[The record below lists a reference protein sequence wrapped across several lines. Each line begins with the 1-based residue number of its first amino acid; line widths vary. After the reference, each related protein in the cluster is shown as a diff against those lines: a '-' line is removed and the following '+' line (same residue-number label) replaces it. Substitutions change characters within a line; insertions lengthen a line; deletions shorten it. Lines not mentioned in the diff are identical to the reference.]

1 MSQYVPWVLK
11 MAWRDSRGSRKRLA
25 LYLSAMVLGVAA
37 LVAIR
42 GFGENMSR
50 TVDQEAKTLLG
61 ADLAFESEQP
71 FDDSTEALIDSIGG
85 TQSRRISFGSM
96 AVFPQ
101 SDGGTRL
108 TAVRAVEGGYPFYGA
123 LTTRPDSAAQRYQSD
138 RRALVSGTLMNQF
151 EAQVGDSVRIGGVSY
166 RIEGEIQQAPGE
178 SSFSSA
184 ARPPIYVPKTE
195 IDTSLLGRGSLAEYE
210 VYFKF
215 EEDRDVEQL
224 VSGIEAFAERR
235 DLDIDTVEEEAE
247 DWREGLGN
255 LYRFLS
261 LVGFVALLLGSLG
274 VASAVNVYVRRRL
287 ASIAV
292 LRCLGASA
300 GRTFRIYLA
309 QAAALGLIGAGTG
322 SLLGVAFQTYVPRLL
337 SDFLPFEVSF
347 VFSWTAV
354 GLGLGVGLGV
364 TLLFALWPLLEVR
377 GVSPLRALRTNV
389 EPTTGG
395 WRDPARWVV
404 ALLIAA
410 GVTGVA
416 LLQSPTWEIGLGYAG
431 GVAGV
436 FGVLSLVS
444 WGIVEGVRR
453 FFPTSWSYPWRQGLA
468 NLYRP
473 QNQTTVLMLAL
484 GLGTFLIVT
493 LLLVQRTLLE
503 QIRVTGGENRPNL
516 VLFDVQNDQV
526 DGVRD
531 IVNNAG
537 LPLLADEPIVTMRLY
552 SAKGRTVEELRR
564 DSTTRASWAHE
575 REYRVTY
582 RDSLTDSETVV
593 AGEFVGRV
601 AGNPL
606 ASGEA
611 VPVSVESEIA
621 REDLNV
627 GIGDSLTFDVQGRRI
642 PAYVSSIR
650 EVDWQRIG
658 TNYFVVFPEGVLE
671 TAPQMHV
678 LLSRTSDSEASAQVQ
693 REVVQNYPNVSAIDL
708 SLILS
713 TVQDLFGR
721 LAYVIRFMAL
731 FSIVTGLIVLAGAVV
746 VSRYQRAEES
756 VLLKTLGASRRTVL
770 KIMTVEYLF
779 LGVFA
784 AATGILLALV
794 AAWSLS
800 YFVFEGP
807 FVVAPGALVASFVV
821 VVALTIGVGLFNSR
835 GLYDRPP
842 LDVLRAEV

>member
-1 MSQYVPWVLK
+1 MMRSVPWILK

-42 GFGENMSR
+42 GFGDNMSR

-61 ADLAFESEQP
+61 ADLRLESEQP
-71 FDDSTEALIDSIGG
+71 FDDSTEVLIDSLGG
-85 TQSRRISFGSM
+85 TQSRRVSFGSM
-96 AVFPQ
+96 AVFPKTG
-101 SDGGTRL
+101 DTRL

-123 LTTRPDSAAQRYQSD
+123 LTTRPDSAASIYQTG
-138 RRALVSGTLMNQF
+138 RRALVASTLLTQYDV
-151 EAQVGDSVRIGGVSY
+151 QVGDSVRIGSVTY
-166 RIEGEIQQAPGE
+166 EIAGEIKQAPGE

-184 ARPPIYVPKTE
+184 ARPPIYIPRAGL
-195 IDTSLLGRGSLAEYE
+195 DASLLERGSLAEYE

-215 EEDRDVEQL
+215 EGDRDITQL

-235 DLDIDTVEEEAE
+235 DLDTDTVEEEAE
-247 DWREGLGN
+247 NWKEGLGN

-274 VASAVNVYVRRRL
+274 VASAVHVYVRRRL
-287 ASIAV
+287 ESIAV

-300 GRTFRIYLA
+300 GKTFRIYLA
-309 QAAALGLIGAGTG
+309 QSAALGLLGAGVG
-322 SLLGVAFQTYVPRLL
+322 SLIGIVLQAYVPRLL
-337 SDFLPFEVSF
+337 ADFLPFDVSF
-347 VFSWTAV
+347 AFSGSAV
-354 GLGLGVGLGV
+354 ALGLGVGLGV

-377 GVSPLRALRTNV
+377 GISPLRALRSNV
-389 EPTTGG
+389 EPSTGG

-404 ALLIAA
+404 AGLVAT

-416 LLQSPTWEIGLGYAG
+416 LLQAPTWEIGLGYAG
-431 GVAGV
+431 GIAAV
-436 FGVLSLVS
+436 FGVLALVS
-444 WGIVEGVRR
+444 WGIVTGVRR

-493 LLLVQRTLLE
+493 LFLTQRTLLE
-503 QIRVTGGENRPNL
+503 QIRVTGGEGRPNL
-516 VLFDVQNDQV
+516 VLFDVQSDQV
-526 DGVRD
+526 DGVRAL
-531 IVNNAG
+531 VESEG
-537 LPLLADEPIVTMRLY
+537 LPVMQNEPIVTIRLH
-552 SAKGRTVEELRR
+552 AVQGRTVAEIRR
-564 DSTTRASWAHE
+564 DSTTRTTWAHE

-582 RDSLTDSETVV
+582 RDRLTESETLVE
-593 AGEFVGRV
+593 GEFVGQV
-601 AGNPL
+601 QSNPFRTG
-606 ASGEA
+606 AA
-611 VPVSVESEIA
+611 VPISIEQEIA
-621 REDLNV
+621 YEELNV
-627 GIGDSLTFDVQGRRI
+627 GIGDTLTFDIQGRKLD
-642 PAYVSSIR
+642 AYVSSIR
-650 EVDWQRIG
+650 SVDWQRIG

-671 TAPQMHV
+671 AAPRMNV
-678 LLSRTSDSEASAQVQ
+678 LLSRTSNDEQSARVQ
-693 REVVQNYPNVSAIDL
+693 RRLVQEYPNVSAIDL
-708 SLILS
+708 SLVLS
-713 TVQDLFGR
+713 TVKDLFGR
-721 LAYVIRFMAL
+721 LSYVIRFMAA
-731 FSIVTGLIVLAGAVV
+731 FSILTGLIVLAGAVV

-756 VLLKTLGASRRTVL
+756 VLLKTLGASRQTVL

-784 AATGILLALV
+784 ATTGILLALV

-807 FVVAPGALVASFVV
+807 FVVAPWALLGTFVV
-821 VVALTIGVGLFNSR
+821 VVLLTIGIGLFNSR

-842 LDVLRAEV
+842 MEVLRAEG

>member
-1 MSQYVPWVLK
+1 MSNLPWVLK

-61 ADLAFESEQP
+61 ADLRLESEQP

-85 TQSRRISFGSM
+85 VQARRISLGSM
-96 AVFPQ
+96 AVFPK
-101 SDGGTRL
+101 SGGTRL
-108 TAVRAVEGGYPFYGA
+108 AAVRAVEGGYPFYGA
-123 LTTRPDSAAQRYQSD
+123 LVTRPDSAAGTYQAG
-138 RRALVSGTLMNQF
+138 RQALVSGTLMNQF
-151 EAQVGDSVRIGGVSY
+151 DVQVGDSVRVGRVTY
-166 RIEGEIQQAPGE
+166 RVAGEIEQAPGE

-184 ARPPIYVPKTE
+184 AQPPIYVPKAE
-195 IDTSLLGRGSLAEYE
+195 LDTSLLGRGSLAEYE
-210 VYFKF
+210 AYFKF
-215 EEDRDVEQL
+215 EDDRDVGQL
-224 VSGIEAFAERR
+224 VSGIESFVERR

-309 QAAALGLIGAGTG
+309 QAAALGLLGAGVG
-322 SLLGVAFQTYVPRLL
+322 SLVGVALQTYVPRLL

-347 VFSWTAV
+347 AFSWTAV

-377 GVSPLRALRTNV
+377 GVSPLRALRSNV

-395 WRDPARWVV
+395 WRDPARWAVGF
-404 ALLIAA
+404 LIAA

-416 LLQSPTWEIGLGYAG
+416 LLQAPSWEIGLGYAG
-431 GVAGV
+431 GVAAV
-436 FGVLSLVS
+436 FGVLALVA

-453 FFPTSWSYPWRQGLA
+453 FFPTTWSYPWRQGLA

-503 QIRVTGGENRPNL
+503 QIRVTGGEGRPNL

-526 DGVRD
+526 DGVKD
-531 IVNNAG
+531 IVRNAG
-537 LPLLADEPIVTMRLY
+537 LPLMADEPIVTMRLH
-552 SAKGRTVEELRR
+552 SAKGRTVEALRR
-564 DSTTRASWAHE
+564 DSTARVDWAHE

-582 RDSLTDSETVV
+582 RNRLTDSETLV

-601 AGNPL
+601 DGNPL
-606 ASGEA
+606 QSGRA
-611 VPVSVESEIA
+611 VPVSLEQEIA

-627 GIGDSLTFDVQGRRI
+627 GIGDSLTFDVQGRLI
-642 PAYVSSIR
+642 PAYVSSLR

-678 LLSRTSDSEASAQVQ
+678 LLSRSENSEASAQVQ
-693 REVVQNYPNVSAIDL
+693 RQVVQDYPNVSAIDL
-708 SLILS
+708 SLVLS

-731 FSIVTGLIVLAGAVV
+731 FSIVTGLIVLAGAVI

-807 FVVAPGALVASFVV
+807 FVLAPGALAVAFVV
-821 VVALTIGVGLFNSR
+821 VVGLTIGIGLLNSR

>member
-1 MSQYVPWVLK
+1 MSNVPWILK
-11 MAWRDSRGSRKRLA
+11 MAWRDSRGSRQRLA

-42 GFGENMSR
+42 GFGDNMSR

-61 ADLAFESEQP
+61 ADLRLESEQP
-71 FDDSTEALIDSIGG
+71 FDDSTEVMIDSIGG

-96 AVFPQ
+96 AVFPKN
-101 SDGGTRL
+101 GGTRL
-108 TAVRAVEGGYPFYGA
+108 TAVRAVEGGFPFYGA
-123 LTTRPDSAAQRYQSD
+123 LITQPDSASQVYQTG
-138 RRALVSGTLMNQF
+138 RRALVSGTLLNQF
-151 EAQVGDSVRIGGVSY
+151 DAQVGDSVRIGRVSY
-166 RIEGEIQQAPGE
+166 QIAGEIQQAPGE

-184 ARPPIYVPKTE
+184 ARPPIYIPKTE
-195 IDTSLLGRGSLAEYE
+195 LDTSLLSRGSLAEYE

-215 EEDRDVEQL
+215 EDDRDVSQL
-224 VSGIEAFAERR
+224 VSDIEPFAERR
-235 DLDIDTVEEEAE
+235 DLDTDTVEEEAE

-274 VASAVNVYVRRRL
+274 VASAVHVYVRQRL
-287 ASIAV
+287 GSIAV

-309 QAAALGLIGAGTG
+309 QAGVLGLLGAGTG
-322 SLLGVAFQTYVPRLL
+322 SLIGIGLQAFVPRLL
-337 SDFLPFEVSF
+337 ADFLPFDVSF
-347 VFSWTAV
+347 SISWVAV

-377 GVSPLRALRTNV
+377 GVSPMRALRTDV
-389 EPTTGG
+389 DPTTGG
-395 WRDPARWVV
+395 WCDPARWAV
-404 ALLIAA
+404 AILIAA
-410 GVTGVA
+410 GVTGVS
-416 LLQSPTWEIGLGYAG
+416 LLQAPSWEIGLGYAG

-436 FGVLSLVS
+436 FGVLALVS
-444 WGIVEGVRR
+444 WGIVTGVQR
-453 FFPTSWSYPWRQGLA
+453 FFPSSWPYPWRQGLA

-493 LLLVQRTLLE
+493 LFLVQQTLLE
-503 QIRVTGGENRPNL
+503 QIKVTGGKGQPNL
-516 VLFDVQNDQV
+516 VLFDVQNDQA
-526 DGVRD
+526 DGVKD
-531 IVNNAG
+531 IVKGAG
-537 LPLLADEPIVTMRLY
+537 LPLMADEPIVTMRMH
-552 SAKGRTVEELRR
+552 SVNGRTIKQIRQ
-564 DSTTRASWAHE
+564 DTTRRVDWAHE

-582 RDSLTDSETVV
+582 RDHLTSSETLVE
-593 AGEFVGRV
+593 GEFVGEV
-601 AGNPL
+601 DGNPIQ
-606 ASGEA
+606 SGAA
-611 VPVSVESEIA
+611 VPISLEQEIA

-627 GIGDSLTFDVQGRRI
+627 SIGDTLTFDVQGRLVTT
-642 PAYVSSIR
+642 YVSSIR
-650 EVDWQRIG
+650 QVDWQRIG

-671 TAPQMHV
+671 AAPQMHV
-678 LLSRTSDSEASAQVQ
+678 ILSRSENDEASAQVQ
-693 REVVQNYPNVSAIDL
+693 RQVVQKYPNVSAIDL
-708 SLILS
+708 SLVLS
-713 TVQDLFGR
+713 TFRDLFGR
-721 LAYVIRFMAL
+721 LSYVIRFMAL

-756 VLLKTLGASRRTVL
+756 VLLKTLGASRKTVL

-784 AATGILLALV
+784 AATGIVLALA

-807 FVVAPGALVASFVV
+807 FVVAPWALAGAFVTV
-821 VVALTIGVGLFNSR
+821 TLLTIGIGLFNSR

-842 LDVLRAEV
+842 MDVLRAEV

>member
-11 MAWRDSRGSRKRLA
+11 MAWRDSRGSRKRLV

-85 TQSRRISFGSM
+85 TQSRRVSFGSM

-123 LTTRPDSAAQRYQSD
+123 LTTRPDSAAQRYQSG
-138 RRALVSGTLMNQF
+138 RRALVSSTLMNQF
-151 EAQVGDSVRIGGVSY
+151 EARVGDSVRIGGVSY

-184 ARPPIYVPKTE
+184 ARPPIYVPKAE

-215 EEDRDVEQL
+215 ETDRDVEQL
-224 VSGIEAFAERR
+224 VSGIESFAERR

-309 QAAALGLIGAGTG
+309 QAAALGLIGAGVG
-322 SLLGVAFQTYVPRLL
+322 SLLGVGFQTYVPRLL

-377 GVSPLRALRTNV
+377 GVSPLRALRSNV

-416 LLQSPTWEIGLGYAG
+416 LLQSPTWQIGLGYAG

-436 FGVLSLVS
+436 FGVLALVS

-453 FFPTSWSYPWRQGLA
+453 FFPASWSYPWRQGLA

-526 DGVRD
+526 DGVKD

-552 SAKGRTVEELRR
+552 SAKDRTVEALRR
-564 DSTTRASWAHE
+564 DSTTRATWAHE

-582 RDSLTDSETVV
+582 RDSLTDSETIVE
-593 AGEFVGRV
+593 GEFVGRV
-601 AGNPL
+601 EGTPMQ
-606 ASGEA
+606 SGRA
-611 VPVSVESEIA
+611 VPISIESEIA
-621 REDLNV
+621 REELNV
-627 GIGDSLTFDVQGRRI
+627 GVGDSLTFDVQGRRV
-642 PAYVSSIR
+642 PVYVSSIR

-671 TAPQMHV
+671 AAPQMHF
-678 LLSRTSDSEASAQVQ
+678 LLSRTTDSEASAQVQ
-693 REVVQNYPNVSAIDL
+693 REVVQDYPNVSAIDL
-708 SLILS
+708 SLVLS

-784 AATGILLALV
+784 AATGILLALI

-807 FVVAPGALVASFVV
+807 FVVAPGSLAVAFVV
-821 VVALTIGVGLFNSR
+821 VVALTIGVGLLNSR

>member
-1 MSQYVPWVLK
+1 MTPYVPWILK

-42 GFGENMSR
+42 GFGDNMSR

-61 ADLAFESEQP
+61 ADLRLESDQP
-71 FDDSTEALIDSIGG
+71 FDDSTEVLIDSIGG
-85 TQSRRISFGSM
+85 TQARRISLGSM
-96 AVFPQ
+96 AVFPKTG
-101 SDGGTRL
+101 DTRL

-123 LTTRPDSAAQRYQSD
+123 LTTRPDSAAARYQSG
-138 RRALVSGTLMNQF
+138 RRALVASTLLTQYDV
-151 EAQVGDSVRIGGVSY
+151 QVGDSVRIGSVTY
-166 RIEGEIQQAPGE
+166 EIAGEIKQAPGE

-184 ARPPIYVPKTE
+184 ARPPIYVPRAGL
-195 IDTSLLGRGSLAEYE
+195 DSSLLGRGSLAEYE

-215 EEDRDVEQL
+215 EDDRDIQQL
-224 VSGIEAFAERR
+224 VSGIEAFGERR
-235 DLDIDTVEEEAE
+235 DLDTDTVEEEAE
-247 DWREGLGN
+247 DWKEGLGN

-274 VASAVNVYVRRRL
+274 VASAVHVYVRRRL
-287 ASIAV
+287 ESIAV

-300 GRTFRIYLA
+300 GKTFRIYLA
-309 QAAALGLIGAGTG
+309 QSAVLGLLGAGVG
-322 SLLGVAFQTYVPRLL
+322 SLIGVVLQAYVPRLL
-337 SDFLPFEVSF
+337 ADFLPFEISF
-347 VFSWTAV
+347 AFSGSAV

-377 GVSPLRALRTNV
+377 GISPLRALRSNV
-389 EPTTGG
+389 EPSTGG

-404 ALLIAA
+404 AGLVAT

-416 LLQSPTWEIGLGYAG
+416 LLQAPTWEIGLGYAG
-431 GVAGV
+431 GIAAV
-436 FGVLSLVS
+436 FGVLALVS

-493 LLLVQRTLLE
+493 LFLTQRTLLE
-503 QIRVTGGENRPNL
+503 QIRVTGGDGRPNL
-516 VLFDVQNDQV
+516 VLFDVQSDQV
-526 DGVRD
+526 DGVKD
-531 IVNNAG
+531 LVESEG
-537 LPLLADEPIVTMRLY
+537 LPLMANEPIVTIRLH
-552 SAKGRTVEELRR
+552 AVQGRTVADIRR
-564 DSTTRASWAHE
+564 DSTARSTWAHE

-582 RDSLTDSETVV
+582 RDHLTESETLV
-593 AGEFVGRV
+593 AGEFVGQV
-601 AGNPL
+601 QSNPFRT
-606 ASGEA
+606 GEA
-611 VPVSVESEIA
+611 VPISIEQEIA
-621 REDLNV
+621 YEELNV
-627 GIGDSLTFDVQGRRI
+627 GIGDTLTFDVQGRKLD
-642 PAYVSSIR
+642 AYVSSIR
-650 EVDWQRIG
+650 SVDWQRIG

-671 TAPQMHV
+671 AAPRMNV
-678 LLSRTSDSEASAQVQ
+678 LLSRTSNEEQSARVQ
-693 REVVQNYPNVSAIDL
+693 RRLVQEYPNVSAIDL
-708 SLILS
+708 SLVLS
-713 TVQDLFGR
+713 TVKDLFGR
-721 LAYVIRFMAL
+721 LSYVIRFMAA
-731 FSIVTGLIVLAGAVV
+731 FSILTGLIVLAGAVV

-756 VLLKTLGASRRTVL
+756 VLLKTLGASRKTVL
-770 KIMTVEYLF
+770 QIMTVEYLF

-784 AATGILLALV
+784 AITGILLALI

-807 FVVAPGALVASFVV
+807 FVVAPWALLGTFVV
-821 VVALTIGVGLFNSR
+821 VVVLTIGIGLFNSR

-842 LDVLRAEV
+842 MEVLRAEV

>member
-1 MSQYVPWVLK
+1 MSNFPWVLK
-11 MAWRDSRGSRKRLA
+11 MAWRDSRGSRKRLV

-42 GFGENMSR
+42 GFGDNMSR

-61 ADLAFESEQP
+61 ADLRLEAEEP
-71 FDDSTEALIDSIGG
+71 FDDSTRAVIDSIGG
-85 TQSRRISFGSM
+85 TQSQRLSFGSM
-96 AVFPQ
+96 AVFPKTG
-101 SDGGTRL
+101 DTRL
-108 TAVRAVEGGYPFYGA
+108 AAVRAVEGGYPFYGA
-123 LTTRPDSAAQRYQSD
+123 LRTRPDSAATAYRTG
-138 RRALVSGTLMNQF
+138 RRALVAGTLLNQF
-151 EAQVGDSVRIGGVSY
+151 DVQVGDSVRIGRVGYEIV
-166 RIEGEIQQAPGE
+166 GEIQQAPGE

-184 ARPPIYVPKTE
+184 AQPPIYIPRAEV
-195 IDTSLLGRGSLAEYE
+195 DTSLLGRGSLAEYE
-210 VYFKF
+210 VYFRF
-215 EEDRDVEQL
+215 DDGRDIDQL
-224 VSGIEAFAERR
+224 VSGIEPFVERR

-274 VASAVNVYVRRRL
+274 VASAVHVYVRRRL

-309 QAAALGLIGAGTG
+309 QAGVLGLLGASAG
-322 SLLGVAFQTYVPRLL
+322 SAIGVALQAYVPRLL
-337 SDFLPFEVSF
+337 ADFLPFDVSF
-347 VFSWTAV
+347 AFSASAV

-377 GVSPLRALRTNV
+377 GVSPLRALRTDV
-389 EPTTGG
+389 SPTTGG
-395 WRDPARWVV
+395 WRDPARWAV
-404 ALLIAA
+404 ALLVAA

-416 LLQSPTWEIGLGYAG
+416 LLQAPSWEIGLGYAG
-431 GVAGV
+431 GIAAV
-436 FGVLSLVS
+436 FGVLALVS
-444 WGIVEGVRR
+444 WAIVAGVRR

-484 GLGTFLIVT
+484 GLGTFLIMT
-493 LLLVQRTLLE
+493 LFLVQQTLLE
-503 QIRVTGGENRPNL
+503 QIRVTGGDGRPNL
-516 VLFDVQNDQV
+516 VLFDVQSDQV

-531 IVNNAG
+531 IVQDAG
-537 LPLLADEPIVTMRLY
+537 LPVLANEPIVTMRLH
-552 SAKGRTVEELRR
+552 SVNGRTVAALRR
-564 DSTTRASWAHE
+564 DSTRRPTWAHE

-582 RDSLTDSETVV
+582 RDHLTSSETIV
-593 AGEFVGRV
+593 AGEFVGQVESDPFRTG
-601 AGNPL
+601 A
-606 ASGEA
+606 A
-611 VPVSVESEIA
+611 VPVSVEQEIA
-621 REDLNV
+621 REELNV
-627 GIGDSLTFDVQGRRI
+627 GVGDTLTFDVQGRTITTKIASLRK
-642 PAYVSSIR
+642 
-650 EVDWQRIG
+650 VDWQRIG

-671 TAPQMHV
+671 AAPRMNV
-678 LLSRTSDSEASAQVQ
+678 LLSRTTDDQAAARVQ
-693 REVVQNYPNVSAIDL
+693 RQVVQEYPNVSAIDL
-708 SLILS
+708 SLVLS
-713 TVQDLFGR
+713 TVKDLFGR

-731 FSIVTGLIVLAGAVV
+731 FSILTGLIVLAGAVV

-784 AATGILLALV
+784 AATGILLALL

-807 FVVAPGALVASFVV
+807 FVVAPGALATTFAVV
-821 VVALTIGVGLFNSR
+821 VLLTIGIGLFNSR

>member
-1 MSQYVPWVLK
+1 MTPHVPWILK

-42 GFGENMSR
+42 GFGDNMSR

-61 ADLAFESEQP
+61 ADLRLESDQP
-71 FDDSTEALIDSIGG
+71 FDDSTEVLIDSIGG
-85 TQSRRISFGSM
+85 TQARRISLGSM
-96 AVFPQ
+96 AVFPKTG
-101 SDGGTRL
+101 DTRL

-123 LTTRPDSAAQRYQSD
+123 LTTRPDSAAARYQSG
-138 RRALVSGTLMNQF
+138 RRALVASTLLTQYDV
-151 EAQVGDSVRIGGVSY
+151 QVGDSVRIGSVTY
-166 RIEGEIQQAPGE
+166 EIAGEIKQAPGE

-184 ARPPIYVPKTE
+184 ARPPIYVPRAGL
-195 IDTSLLGRGSLAEYE
+195 DSSLLGRGSLAEYE

-215 EEDRDVEQL
+215 EDDRDIQQL
-224 VSGIEAFAERR
+224 VSGIEAFGERR
-235 DLDIDTVEEEAE
+235 DLDTDTVEEEAE
-247 DWREGLGN
+247 DWKEGLGN

-274 VASAVNVYVRRRL
+274 VASAVHVYVRRRL
-287 ASIAV
+287 ESIAV

-300 GRTFRIYLA
+300 GKTFRIYLA
-309 QAAALGLIGAGTG
+309 QSAVLGLLGAGVG
-322 SLLGVAFQTYVPRLL
+322 SLIGVVLQAYVPRLL
-337 SDFLPFEVSF
+337 ADFLPFEISF
-347 VFSWTAV
+347 AFSGSAV

-377 GVSPLRALRTNV
+377 GISPLRALRSNV
-389 EPTTGG
+389 EPSTGG

-404 ALLIAA
+404 AGLVAT

-416 LLQSPTWEIGLGYAG
+416 LLQAPTWEIGLGYAG
-431 GVAGV
+431 GIAAV
-436 FGVLSLVS
+436 FGVLALVS

-493 LLLVQRTLLE
+493 LFLTQRTLLE
-503 QIRVTGGENRPNL
+503 QIRVTGGDGRPNL
-516 VLFDVQNDQV
+516 VLFDVQSDQV
-526 DGVRD
+526 DGVKD
-531 IVNNAG
+531 LVESEG
-537 LPLLADEPIVTMRLY
+537 LPLMANEPIVTMRLQGVN
-552 SAKGRTVEELRR
+552 GRTVADIRR
-564 DSTTRASWAHE
+564 DSTTRATWAHE

-582 RDSLTDSETVV
+582 RDRLTESETLVE
-593 AGEFVGRV
+593 GEFVGRV
-601 AGNPL
+601 QSNPFRTG
-606 ASGEA
+606 AA
-611 VPVSVESEIA
+611 VPISIEQEIA
-621 REDLNV
+621 NEELNV
-627 GIGDSLTFDVQGRRI
+627 GIGDTLTFDIQGRKLD
-642 PAYVSSIR
+642 AYVSSIR
-650 EVDWQRIG
+650 SVDWQRIG

-671 TAPQMHV
+671 AAPRMNV
-678 LLSRTSDSEASAQVQ
+678 LLSRTTSDEQSARLQ
-693 REVVQNYPNVSAIDL
+693 RRLVKEYPNVSAIDL
-708 SLILS
+708 SLVLS
-713 TVQDLFGR
+713 TVKDLFGR

-756 VLLKTLGASRRTVL
+756 VLLKTLGASRHTVL
-770 KIMTVEYLF
+770 LIMTVEYLF

-784 AATGILLALV
+784 AATGILLALI

-800 YFVFEGP
+800 FFVFEGP
-807 FVVAPGALVASFVV
+807 FVVAPWALLVTFVV
-821 VVALTIGVGLFNSR
+821 VVLLTIGIGLLNSR

-842 LDVLRAEV
+842 MDVLRAEV

>member
-1 MSQYVPWVLK
+1 
-11 MAWRDSRGSRKRLA
+11 
-25 LYLSAMVLGVAA
+25 MVLGVAA

-42 GFGENMSR
+42 GFGDNMSR

-61 ADLAFESEQP
+61 ADLRFESEEP
-71 FDDSTEALIDSIGG
+71 FDDSTTALIDSIGG
-85 TQSRRISFGSM
+85 VQSRRVSFGSM
-96 AVFPQ
+96 AVFPKT
-101 SDGGTRL
+101 GGTRL

-123 LTTRPDSAAQRYQSD
+123 LATRPDSASRLYQD
-138 RRALVSGTLMNQF
+138 GRRALVSGTLLNQF
-151 EAQVGDSVRIGGVSY
+151 EAEVGDSVRIGETSY
-166 RIEGEIQQAPGE
+166 LITGEITQAPGE

-184 ARPPIYVPKTE
+184 ARPPIYIPRAE
-195 IDTSLLGRGSLAEYE
+195 LDTTLLGRGSLAEYE
-210 VYFKF
+210 VFFKF

-224 VSGIEAFAERR
+224 VSEVEAFADRR

-274 VASAVNVYVRRRL
+274 VASAVHVYVRRRL

-309 QAAALGLIGAGTG
+309 QAGILGLIGAGTG
-322 SLLGVAFQTYVPRLL
+322 ALIGIGLQAYVPRLL
-337 SDFLPFEVSF
+337 ADFLPFEVSF
-347 VFSWTAV
+347 ALSWTAV
-354 GLGLGVGLGV
+354 GLGFGVGVGV

-377 GVSPLRALRTNV
+377 GVSPLRALRTDV
-389 EPTTGG
+389 EPSTGG
-395 WRDPARWVV
+395 WRDPARWAV
-404 ALLIAA
+404 ALVTAA

-416 LLQSPTWEIGLGYAG
+416 LLQAPSWEIGLGYAG
-431 GVAGV
+431 GVAVV
-436 FGVLSLVS
+436 FGVLALVS
-444 WGIVEGVRR
+444 WGIIKGVRR

-503 QIRVTGGENRPNL
+503 QIKVTGGEGRPNL
-516 VLFDVQNDQV
+516 VLFDVQNDQAE
-526 DGVRD
+526 GVKD
-531 IVNNAG
+531 IVTSEG
-537 LPLLADEPIVTMRLY
+537 LPLMADEPIVTMRMH
-552 SAKGRTVEELRR
+552 SVNGRTIEEIRQ
-564 DSTTRASWAHE
+564 DSTSRVDWAHQ

-582 RDSLTDSETVV
+582 RDHLTDSETIVE
-593 AGEFVGRV
+593 GEFVGAV
-601 AGNPL
+601 EGNPMQ
-606 ASGEA
+606 SGEA
-611 VPVSVESEIA
+611 VPVSLEEEIA
-621 REDLNV
+621 RDDLNV
-627 GIGDSLTFDVQGRRI
+627 GLGDTLTFDVQGRRVKT
-642 PAYVSSIR
+642 YVASLR
-650 EVDWQRIG
+650 QVDWQRIG

-678 LLSRTSDSEASAQVQ
+678 ILSRSSNDEASARVQ
-693 REVVQNYPNVSAIDL
+693 QRVVQDYPNVSAIDL
-708 SLILS
+708 SLVIS
-713 TVQDLFGR
+713 TFQDLFGK

-770 KIMTVEYLF
+770 LIMTVEYLF

-784 AATGILLALV
+784 ALTGILLALI

-807 FVVAPGALVASFVV
+807 FVVAPWALLGAFFVV
-821 VVALTIGVGLFNSR
+821 TVLTIGIGLFNSR

>member
-1 MSQYVPWVLK
+1 MSNIPWILK
-11 MAWRDSRGSRKRLA
+11 MAWRDSRGSRQRLA

-42 GFGENMSR
+42 GFGDNMSR

-61 ADLAFESEQP
+61 ADLRLESEQP
-71 FDDSTEALIDSIGG
+71 FDDSTEVLIDSIGG

-96 AVFPQ
+96 AVFPK
-101 SDGGTRL
+101 SGGTRL
-108 TAVRAVEGGYPFYGA
+108 TAVRAVEGGFPFYGA
-123 LTTRPDSAAQRYQSD
+123 LRTLPDSAAQVYQTG
-138 RRALVSGTLMNQF
+138 RRALVSGTLMSQF
-151 EAQVGDSVRIGGVSY
+151 DAQVGDSVRIGRVSY
-166 RIEGEIQQAPGE
+166 QIAGEIQQAPGE

-184 ARPPIYVPKTE
+184 ARPPIYIPKAE
-195 IDTSLLGRGSLAEYE
+195 LDTSLLSRGSLAEYE
-210 VYFKF
+210 VYFQF
-215 EEDRDVEQL
+215 EDDRNVGQL
-224 VSGIEAFAERR
+224 VSDIEPFAERR
-235 DLDIDTVEEEAE
+235 DLDTDTVEEEAE

-274 VASAVNVYVRRRL
+274 VASAVHVYVRQRL
-287 ASIAV
+287 GSIAV

-309 QAAALGLIGAGTG
+309 QAGVLGLLGAGTG
-322 SLLGVAFQTYVPRLL
+322 SLIGIGLQAFVPRLL
-337 SDFLPFEVSF
+337 ADFLPFEVSF
-347 VFSWTAV
+347 AISWTAV
-354 GLGLGVGLGV
+354 SLGLGVGLGV

-377 GVSPLRALRTNV
+377 GVSPMRALRTDV
-389 EPTTGG
+389 DPTTGG
-395 WRDPARWVV
+395 WRDPARWAV
-404 ALLIAA
+404 AILISA
-410 GVTGVA
+410 GVTGVSI
-416 LLQSPTWEIGLGYAG
+416 LQAPSWEIGLGYAG

-436 FGVLSLVS
+436 FGVLALVS
-444 WGIVEGVRR
+444 WGIVTGVRR

-493 LLLVQRTLLE
+493 LFLTQQTLLE
-503 QIRVTGGENRPNL
+503 QIKVTGGEGQPNL
-516 VLFDVQNDQV
+516 VMFDVQNDQAE
-526 DGVRD
+526 GVKD
-531 IVNNAG
+531 IVKNAG
-537 LPLLADEPIVTMRLY
+537 LPLMAVEPIVTMRMH
-552 SAKGRTVEELRR
+552 SVNGRTIEQIRQ
-564 DSTTRASWAHE
+564 DTTQRVDWAHE

-582 RDSLTDSETVV
+582 RDHLTSSETLVD
-593 AGEFVGRV
+593 GEFVGEV
-601 AGNPL
+601 DGNPIQ
-606 ASGEA
+606 SGRA
-611 VPVSVESEIA
+611 VPISLEQEIA

-627 GIGDSLTFDVQGRRI
+627 GIGDTLTFDVQGRLVTT
-642 PAYVSSIR
+642 YVSSIR
-650 EVDWQRIG
+650 QVDWQRIG

-671 TAPQMHV
+671 AAPQMHV
-678 LLSRTSDSEASAQVQ
+678 ILSRSENDEASAQVQ
-693 REVVQNYPNVSAIDL
+693 REVVQKYPNVSAIDL
-708 SLILS
+708 SLVLS
-713 TVQDLFGR
+713 TFRDLFGR

-731 FSIVTGLIVLAGAVV
+731 FSIITGLIVLAGAVV

-756 VLLKTLGASRRTVL
+756 VLLKTLGASRNTVL

-779 LGVFA
+779 LGMFA
-784 AATGILLALV
+784 AATGIVLALA

-807 FVVAPGALVASFVV
+807 FVLAPWSLLGAFVV
-821 VVALTIGVGLFNSR
+821 VTLLTIGIGLFNSR

>member
-1 MSQYVPWVLK
+1 MSLPWVLK

-61 ADLAFESEQP
+61 ADLRLESEQP

-85 TQSRRISFGSM
+85 TQARRISFGSM

-101 SDGGTRL
+101 SNGGTRL

-123 LTTRPDSAAQRYQSD
+123 LVTRPGSAAQTYRSG
-138 RRALVSGTLMNQF
+138 RRALVSSTLMNQF
-151 EAQVGDSVRIGGVSY
+151 DAQVGDSVRIGTVTY
-166 RIEGEIQQAPGE
+166 RIDGEIQQAPGE

-184 ARPPIYVPKTE
+184 ARPPIYIPKAE
-195 IDTSLLGRGSLAEYE
+195 LDTSLTGRGSLVEYE
-210 VYFKF
+210 AYFKF

-224 VSGIEAFAERR
+224 VADIEPFAERR
-235 DLDIDTVEEEAE
+235 DLDTDTVEEEAE
-247 DWREGLGN
+247 DWREGLSN

-309 QAAALGLIGAGTG
+309 QAAALGLLGAGTG
-322 SLLGVAFQTYVPRLL
+322 SLIGIGFQTYVPRLL

-347 VFSWTAV
+347 AFSWTALA
-354 GLGLGVGLGV
+354 LGLGVGLGV

-377 GVSPLRALRTNV
+377 GVSPLRALRSNV

-395 WRDPARWVV
+395 WRDPARWAV

-416 LLQSPTWEIGLGYAG
+416 LLQAPSWEIGLGYAG

-436 FGVLSLVS
+436 FGVLSLVA

-453 FFPTSWSYPWRQGLA
+453 FFPSSWSYPWRQGLA

-503 QIRVTGGENRPNL
+503 QIRVTGGEGRPNL

-526 DGVRD
+526 DGVKD
-531 IVNNAG
+531 IINNAG
-537 LPLLADEPIVTMRLY
+537 LPLLADEPIVTMRLH
-552 SAKGRTVEELRR
+552 SAKGRTIEEMRR
-564 DSTTRASWAHE
+564 DSTARVDWAHQ

-582 RDSLTDSETVV
+582 RDSLTDSETIVE
-593 AGEFVGRV
+593 GEFVGRV
-601 AGNPL
+601 DGNPL
-606 ASGEA
+606 QSGRA
-611 VPVSVESEIA
+611 VPISLESEIA

-627 GIGDSLTFDVQGRRI
+627 GVGDSLTFDVQGRLI
-642 PAYVSSIR
+642 PTYVSSIR
-650 EVDWQRIG
+650 QVDWQRIG

-678 LLSRTSDSEASAQVQ
+678 LLSRTSDDEASAQVQ
-693 REVVQNYPNVSAIDL
+693 RNVVQEYPNVSAIDL

-807 FVVAPGALVASFVV
+807 FVVAPWALAASFVV
-821 VVALTIGVGLFNSR
+821 VVALTIGIGLFNSR

>member
-42 GFGENMSR
+42 GFGDNMSR
-50 TVDQEAKTLLG
+50 TIDQEAKTLLG

-85 TQSRRISFGSM
+85 TQSRRVSFGSM

-101 SDGGTRL
+101 SDGTRL
-108 TAVRAVEGGYPFYGA
+108 TAVRAVDGGYPFYGA
-123 LTTRPDSAAQRYQSD
+123 LVTRPDSAAQAYQSG
-138 RRALVSGTLMNQF
+138 RRALVSGTLMSQF
-151 EAQVGDSVRIGGVSY
+151 DAQVGDSVRIGGVTY
-166 RIEGEIQQAPGE
+166 RIAGEIQQAPGE

-184 ARPPIYVPKTE
+184 ARPPIYVPKAE
-195 IDTSLLGRGSLAEYE
+195 VDTSLLGRGSLAEYE

-215 EEDRDVEQL
+215 EADRDLEQL
-224 VSGIEAFAERR
+224 VAGIEAFAERR
-235 DLDIDTVEEEAE
+235 DLDIDTVEEETE

-309 QAAALGLIGAGTG
+309 QAAALGLIGAGIG
-322 SLLGVAFQTYVPRLL
+322 SLFGVALQTYVPRLL

-347 VFSWTAV
+347 AFSWTAV

-416 LLQSPTWEIGLGYAG
+416 LLQAPTWEIGLGYAG

-436 FGVLSLVS
+436 FGVLALVA

-503 QIRVTGGENRPNL
+503 QIRVTGGEGRPNL

-526 DGVRD
+526 DGVKD

-552 SAKGRTVEELRR
+552 SAKGRTVNELRR
-564 DSTTRASWAHE
+564 DSTTRATWAHE

-582 RDSLTDSETVV
+582 RDTLTDSETVV
-593 AGEFVGRV
+593 DGEFVGRV
-601 AGNPL
+601 DSNPL
-606 ASGEA
+606 QSGRA
-611 VPVSVESEIA
+611 VPISIESEIA
-621 REDLNV
+621 REELNV
-627 GIGDSLTFDVQGRRI
+627 GLGDSLTFDVQGRRI

-678 LLSRTSDSEASAQVQ
+678 LLSRSSDSDASAQVQ
-693 REVVQNYPNVSAIDL
+693 RDVVQEYPNVSAIDL
-708 SLILS
+708 SLVLS

-721 LAYVIRFMAL
+721 LSYVIRFMAL
-731 FSIVTGLIVLAGAVV
+731 FTIVTGLIVLAGAVV

-784 AATGILLALV
+784 AATGIVLALA
-794 AAWSLS
+794 AAWGLS

-807 FVVAPGALVASFVV
+807 FVLAPWALLASFVV
-821 VVALTIGVGLFNSR
+821 VVALTIGIGLLNSR

>member
-1 MSQYVPWVLK
+1 MMPWVLK

-42 GFGENMSR
+42 GFGDNMSR
-50 TVDQEAKTLLG
+50 TVDEEAKTLLG
-61 ADLAFESEQP
+61 ADLRLEAEQP

-85 TQSRRISFGSM
+85 TQSRRLSFGSM
-96 AVFPQ
+96 AVFPK
-101 SDGGTRL
+101 SGDTRL

-123 LTTRPDSAAQRYQSD
+123 LRTRPDSAAQAYQTG
-138 RRALVSGTLMNQF
+138 RRALVAGTLIDQF
-151 EAQVGDSVRIGGVSY
+151 DVQVGDSVRIGRVTY
-166 RIEGEIQQAPGE
+166 RVTGEIEQAPGE

-184 ARPPIYVPKTE
+184 AQPPIYIPRAD
-195 IDTSLLGRGSLAEYE
+195 IDTSLLSRGSLAEYE
-210 VYFKF
+210 VYFQF
-215 EEDRDVEQL
+215 EDDRDVEEL
-224 VSGIEAFAERR
+224 VSEIDPFTERR

-274 VASAVNVYVRRRL
+274 VASAIHVYVRRRL

-300 GRTFRIYLA
+300 GRTFQIYLV
-309 QAAALGLIGAGTG
+309 QAGVLGLLGAGTG
-322 SLLGVAFQTYVPRLL
+322 TLLGVGLQAFVPRLL
-337 SDFLPFEVSF
+337 ADFLPFEISF
-347 VFSWTAV
+347 ALSWTAV

-364 TLLFALWPLLEVR
+364 TMLFALWPLLEVR
-377 GVSPLRALRTNV
+377 GVSPLRALRTDV
-389 EPTTGG
+389 EPSTGG
-395 WRDPARWVV
+395 WRDPARWAV
-404 ALLIAA
+404 ALVIAA

-416 LLQSPTWEIGLGYAG
+416 LLQAPSWEIGLGYAG
-431 GVAGV
+431 GVVVV
-436 FGVLSLVS
+436 FGVLALVS
-444 WGIVEGVRR
+444 RGIVTGVRR
-453 FFPTSWSYPWRQGLA
+453 FFPTSWPYPWRQGLA

-493 LLLVQRTLLE
+493 LLLTQRTLLE
-503 QIRVTGGENRPNL
+503 EIRITGGEGRPNL

-526 DGVRD
+526 DGVRT
-531 IVNNAG
+531 IVEEEG
-537 LPLLADEPIVTMRLY
+537 LPLMADEPIVTMRVHGVQ
-552 SAKGRTVEELRR
+552 GRTVEELRR
-564 DSTTRASWAHE
+564 DTTARASWAHQ

-582 RDSLTDSETVV
+582 RDHLTESETVV
-593 AGEFVGRV
+593 DGEFVGEV
-601 AGNPL
+601 EGNPL
-606 ASGEA
+606 QSGEA
-611 VPVSVESEIA
+611 VPISLEQEIA

-627 GIGDSLTFDVQGRRI
+627 GIGDTLTFDVQGRLVTT
-642 PAYVSSIR
+642 YVSSIR
-650 EVDWQRIG
+650 QVDWQRIG
-658 TNYFVVFPEGVLE
+658 TNYFVVFPDGVLE

-678 LLSRTSDSEASAQVQ
+678 MLSRSEEDEASARVQ
-693 REVVQNYPNVSAIDL
+693 RRVVQEYPNVSAIDL
-708 SLILS
+708 SLVLS
-713 TVQDLFGR
+713 TVRDLFGR
-721 LAYVIRFMAL
+721 LAYVIRFMAF
-731 FSIVTGLIVLAGAVV
+731 FSILTGLIVLAGAVI

-770 KIMTVEYLF
+770 QIMTVEYLF

-784 AATGILLALV
+784 AATGILLALA

-807 FVVAPGALVASFVV
+807 FVVAPWALATTFVV
-821 VVALTIGVGLFNSR
+821 VTALTIAIGLFNSR

-842 LDVLRAEV
+842 LEVLRAEV

>member
-1 MSQYVPWVLK
+1 MTSSVPWVLK

-42 GFGENMSR
+42 GFGDNMSR

-61 ADLAFESEQP
+61 ADFRLESEQP

-85 TQSRRISFGSM
+85 TVSRRISFGSM
-96 AVFPQ
+96 AVFPRT
-101 SDGGTRL
+101 GGTRL

-123 LTTRPDSAAQRYQSD
+123 LITRPDSAARVYQTG
-138 RRALVSGTLMNQF
+138 RRALVSSTLMNQF
-151 EAQVGDSVRIGGVSY
+151 DVQVGDSVSIGSVTYS
-166 RIEGEIQQAPGE
+166 IVGEITQAPGE

-184 ARPPIYVPKTE
+184 ARPPIYIPRAE
-195 IDTSLLGRGSLAEYE
+195 LDTSLLGRGSLAEYE
-210 VYFKF
+210 AYFKF
-215 EEDRDVEQL
+215 ESERDIEQL
-224 VSGIEAFAERR
+224 ESGIEPFAERR
-235 DLDIDTVEEEAE
+235 DLDTDTVEEEAE

-274 VASAVNVYVRRRL
+274 VASAVHVYVRRRL
-287 ASIAV
+287 SSIAV

-309 QAAALGLIGAGTG
+309 QAAALGLLGAGTG
-322 SLLGVAFQTYVPRLL
+322 SLIGVGLQAFVPRLL

-347 VFSWTAV
+347 GFSWAAV

-377 GVSPLRALRTNV
+377 GISPLRALRTNV
-389 EPTTGG
+389 EPSTGG
-395 WRDPARWVV
+395 WRDPARWAV
-404 ALLIAA
+404 AIAIA
-410 GVTGVA
+410 GGITGVA
-416 LLQSPTWEIGLGYAG
+416 LLQAPSWEIGLGYAG
-431 GVAGV
+431 GVVGV
-436 FGVLSLVS
+436 FGVLALVS

-503 QIRVTGGENRPNL
+503 QIRVTGGEGRPNL

-526 DGVRD
+526 HGVKN
-531 IVNNAG
+531 IVKGEG
-537 LPLLADEPIVTMRLY
+537 LPLMADEPIVTMRLH
-552 SAKGRTVEELRR
+552 SAQGRTVEALRQ
-564 DSTTRASWAHE
+564 DSTVRASWAHE

-582 RDSLTDSETVV
+582 RDHLTESETIVE
-593 AGEFVGRV
+593 GTFVGRMD
-601 AGNPL
+601 GTPL
-606 ASGEA
+606 QSGEA
-611 VPVSVESEIA
+611 VPISLEQEIA

-627 GIGDSLTFDVQGRRI
+627 GVGDTLTFDVQGRLVTT
-642 PAYVSSIR
+642 YVSSIR
-650 EVDWQRIG
+650 QVDWQRIG

-671 TAPQMHV
+671 AAPQMHV
-678 LLSRTSDSEASAQVQ
+678 ILSRSTSEQASASVQ
-693 REVVQNYPNVSAIDL
+693 RQVVQKYPNVSAIDL
-708 SLILS
+708 SLVLS
-713 TVQDLFGR
+713 TVRDLFSR
-721 LAYVIRFMAL
+721 VAYVIRFMAF
-731 FSIVTGLIVLAGAVV
+731 FSIVTGLIVLAGAVI

-756 VLLKTLGASRRTVL
+756 VLLKTLGASRKTVL
-770 KIMTVEYLF
+770 LIMTVEYLF

-784 AATGILLALV
+784 AATGILLAII

-807 FVVAPGALVASFVV
+807 FVVAPWALTTAFLVV
-821 VVALTIGVGLFNSR
+821 TLLTIGIGLFNSR